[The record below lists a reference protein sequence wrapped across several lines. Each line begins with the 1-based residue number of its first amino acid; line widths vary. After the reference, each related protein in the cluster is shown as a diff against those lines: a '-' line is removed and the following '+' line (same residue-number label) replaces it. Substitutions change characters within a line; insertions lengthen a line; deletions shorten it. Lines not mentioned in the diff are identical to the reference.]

1 MSRIAKQPVEIP
13 NGVDVT
19 IKDRLISFKG
29 PKGEMTMDL
38 HESVKI
44 NKNDSTITF
53 EINEKNSSMAGT
65 MRSLINKKMIGVS
78 EG

>member
-44 NKNDSTITF
+44 NKNDIYQKDRRANIIIEIT
-53 EINEKNSSMAGT
+53 
-65 MRSLINKKMIGVS
+65 LI
-78 EG
+78 